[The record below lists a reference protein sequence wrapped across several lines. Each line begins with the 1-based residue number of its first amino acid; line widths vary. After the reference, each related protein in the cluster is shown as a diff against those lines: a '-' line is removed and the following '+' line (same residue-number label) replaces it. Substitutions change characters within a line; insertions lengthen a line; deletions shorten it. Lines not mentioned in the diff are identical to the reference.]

1 MELESKRKTF
11 ITNIRKHLETLG
23 ATFEKASQDSNS
35 VYLKYNDI
43 RIRVSDHF
51 SPIKHKGMNII
62 VCTNNAKQS
71 VVNTDGGVLVYNS
84 IGELKTFLK
93 HWCDI
98 SVCFNFGEISELNTL
113 IAKKQ
118 IRANEL
124 TEEIR
129 QKSLYSD
136 KLDKETLAKEKRLNY
151 AKVVGDALVSKSKIV
166 LTEKQKAR
174 VVELIGEYAMQNE
187 KAKTNITNKSKKNC
201 AIITQ

>member
-11 ITNIRKHLETLG
+11 ITNIRKYLVTLG

-51 SPIKHKGMNII
+51 SPVKHKGLNIS

-84 IGELKTFLK
+84 VGELKTFLK
-93 HWCDI
+93 NWCDI

-118 IRANEL
+118 LRANEL
-124 TEEIR
+124 SEEIK

-151 AKVVGDALVSKSKIV
+151 VKVVGNALDSKSKTA

-174 VVELIGEYAMQNE
+174 VAELIGEYAMQNE
-187 KAKTNITNKSKKNC
+187 KAKINITNKSKKK
-201 AIITQ
+201 